1 MKTEYEATFPEINKK
16 EIRER
21 FRKSGAKL
29 LKPEFLQKRVVFNL
43 PKGHEIKGGWLR
55 VRDESDKITMSLKV
69 VTGGKIENQKE
80 ICLKVDDFKK
90 AESLLI
96 AIGCKEKA
104 YQESKR
110 ELWSFGSV
118 EITIDTWPF
127 LESFIEIEGRSEK
140 AVKEASHRL
149 GFDYSKALFCSI
161 DTLYG
166 RKYGI
171 SGDFINNKTPKIVFG
186 GKNPFL
192 YRGSDA

>member
-1 MKTEYEATFPEINKK
+1 MKTEYEATFPEINK
-16 EIRER
+16 EETRNR
-21 FRKSGAKL
+21 LRNAGAKL
-29 LKPEFLQKRVVFNL
+29 LRPEFLQKRVVFNL

-55 VRDESDKITMSLKV
+55 VRDESDKITMSLKI

-90 AESLLI
+90 AESLLV
-96 AIGCKEKA
+96 AIGCQEKA

-110 ELWSFGSV
+110 ELWSFDNV

-127 LESFIEIEGRSEK
+127 LEPFVEIEGKSEK
-140 AVKEASHRL
+140 AVKEASQKL

-161 DTLYG
+161 DTLYS

-171 SGDFINNKTPKIVFG
+171 PDDFINNKTPKIVFG
-186 GKNPFL
+186 GKNPF
-192 YRGSDA
+192 RK